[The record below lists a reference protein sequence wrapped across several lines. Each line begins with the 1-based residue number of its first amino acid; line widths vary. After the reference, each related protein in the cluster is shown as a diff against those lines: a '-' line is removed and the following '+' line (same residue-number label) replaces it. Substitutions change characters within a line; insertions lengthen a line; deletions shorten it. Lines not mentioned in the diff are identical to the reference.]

1 KVRKRIDDTALS
13 YIGFRPNYIPQNY
26 IGSQIPTEM
35 VVGAS
40 QSYSYLEVTVNNFI
54 VDEESEQSP
63 WGFVHNGCGI
73 SKRLKEKTIDKLERK
88 TDELK
93 KNNNHISITIA
104 DTNEQEDS
112 LEEKSNHSNDQENYL
127 KRLEDL
133 EAFRILLEK
142 NFIDTSLIN
151 SIKKDDIFIKPR
163 TERSIKKRKIDEDDD
178 YSEDTHPNH
187 IRITMEETIILGQTI
202 DPLELVKFLQNIDI
216 STIDKPINLFNLSLL
231 IQQMYKEAS
240 STVSMIQETLLSSS
254 NHHCV

>member
-1 KVRKRIDDTALS
+1 MLLLMKLNDEQPSITTTSKPVPNLPAPEFDPLSDDFNFSRDDPFIASLTYRSLYYLANGTDYILEYSRKVRKRIDDTALS

-26 IGSQIPTEM
+26 IESQMRAGSI
-35 VVGAS
+35 
-40 QSYSYLEVTVNNFI
+40 
-54 VDEESEQSP
+54 SP
-63 WGFVHNGCGI
+63 WGFAHNGCGI
-73 SKRLKEKTIDKLERK
+73 SKRLKEKTVDKLERK

-151 SIKKDDIFIKPR
+151 SIKK
-163 TERSIKKRKIDEDDD
+163 E
-178 YSEDTHPNH
+178 
-187 IRITMEETIILGQTI
+187 Q
-202 DPLELVKFLQNIDI
+202 
-216 STIDKPINLFNLSLL
+216 
-231 IQQMYKEAS
+231 KEVAK
-240 STVSMIQETLLSSS
+240 
-254 NHHCV
+254 